1 MINIRSINKLTEN
14 GSLTLKNG
22 APITYPEGY
31 QVGIDGVECAT
42 AREAINAIKA
52 RGGNCGVWF
61 SKGIY
66 YIDNSK
72 HYATKRRALT
82 IARTYKQAT
91 IFRWSDK
98 SVIKVGGIN

>member
-1 MINIRSINKLTEN
+1 MINIRSITKLQEN
-14 GSLTLKNG
+14 GGLTLKNG
-22 APITYPEGY
+22 APVTYPEGY
-31 QVGIDGVECAT
+31 QVGIEGVECTT

-82 IARTYKQAT
+82 IARTYNQAT

-98 SVIKVGGIN
+98 SVIKVGGV